1 MKIAEFYGE
10 RIRSKRHGEGVLTKV
25 SGEDVYV
32 KYDNGETWFYEKNA
46 FKSGTLEFLKPKL
59 LEPFNK
65 AYDEY
70 IITEESRM
78 EDFVKWYFR
87 D

>member
-1 MKIAEFYGE
+1 MKITDFYGE
-10 RIRSKRHGEGVLTKV
+10 RIRSKRHGEGILKKV
-25 SGEDVYV
+25 VGEDVYV
-32 KYDNGETWFYEKNA
+32 EYDNGETWHYEENA
-46 FKSGTLEFLKPKL
+46 FKSGILEFLKPEL

>member
-10 RIRSKRHGEGVLTKV
+10 RIRSKCHGEGVLTKV
-25 SGEDVYV
+25 SGVDIHV
-32 KYDNGETWFYEKNA
+32 KYDNGQSWYYEKNA
-46 FKSGTLEFLKPKL
+46 FKSGTLEFLKPDL

-65 AYDEY
+65 AYEGY
-70 IITEESRM
+70 IKSKEGRLES
-78 EDFVKWYFR
+78 FNTWFFR